1 MYEAVARFTGS
12 NILFRGPWGWRPR
25 LYAVARFASCVIVI
39 GMRDVSYGP
48 GVRGVEDAVDGFAS
62 RDVDAAGAF
71 VIHMLVEGRPAVF
84 DT

>member
-1 MYEAVARFTGS
+1 MVAVGRS
-12 NILFRGPWGWRPR
+12 H
-25 LYAVARFASCVIVI
+25 ASH
-39 GMRDVSYGP
+39 GP
-48 GVRGVEDAVDGFAS
+48 GVRGVEGAVDGFAP